1 MWCCWVLRNRGW
13 GKRSECSLWVRLCF
27 WHSISGHHCG
37 SCASQTLSGCL
48 PMFVCWPKPQ
58 LLFLKGRVASFSVW
72 KLLSWE
78 NQPPVPL
85 IQPLSTDHVG
95 EVPMDKPG
103 CCPTA
108 LGQFHA
114 HKHSQGSVKAHS
126 SLNSRP
132 SDPFMLF
139 CQITSLALC
148 VCVSHTHT
156 HTLSSL
162 EGARQM
168 SVFHLGA
175 IKPVVIMKEFIFHLF
190 LLLESNWVIEILIRL
205 AFVFHLHCLSASLIP
220 HLYFNCWSYTSVFKD
235 FYVVIESS

>member
-13 GKRSECSLWVRLCF
+13 GKRSECSLWACLCF
-27 WHSISGHHCG
+27 WHSTSGHHCG
-37 SCASQTLSGCL
+37 CCALQTLSGCL
-48 PMFVCWPKPQ
+48 LMFTCWPKPQ
-58 LLFLKGRVASFSVW
+58 LLFLKKQAASFSAW

-78 NQPPVPL
+78 KQPPVPL

-103 CCPTA
+103 CCSTA

-114 HKHSQGSVKAHS
+114 HKRSQGSVKAHS

-132 SDPFMLF
+132 PNPFMLF
-139 CQITSLALC
+139 YQITSPALC
-148 VCVSHTHT
+148 MCFMHRHAHTQQSWGGMPDVSV
-156 HTLSSL
+156 S
-162 EGARQM
+162 
-168 SVFHLGA
+168 FLGA

-190 LLLESNWVIEILIRL
+190 LLLKSNWVIEILIRL
-205 AFVFHLHCLSASLIP
+205 AFVFHLHCFSASLIP

-235 FYVVIESS
+235 FYVELESS